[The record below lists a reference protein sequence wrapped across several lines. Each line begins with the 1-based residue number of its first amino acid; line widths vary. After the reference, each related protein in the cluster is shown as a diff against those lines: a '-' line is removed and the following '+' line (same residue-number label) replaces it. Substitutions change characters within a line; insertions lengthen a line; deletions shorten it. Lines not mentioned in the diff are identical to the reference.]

1 MVCSVALTLLFLLP
15 LAHLMALAT
24 GSDVRDAEARNAGSK
39 RFQARSYSMIESRH
53 LRTLNP
59 TPKTNNTGL
68 RFREGFLGFLHDQ
81 DSRKIY

>member
-1 MVCSVALTLLFLLP
+1 VALTLLFLLP
-15 LAHLMALAT
+15 LAHILALAT
-24 GSDVRDAEARNAGSK
+24 GSDVRDAEARIAGNK

-59 TPKTNNTGL
+59 NLKTNNTGL
-68 RFREGFLGFLHDQ
+68 RFREGFLGFLNDQ